1 METLNNIK
9 YFKLLT
15 PDKQGSFATSI
26 AQERA
31 ANGYSTSGHILN
43 ERLVM
48 SHLAYRSRY
57 GKDCTVRQI
66 SEGTRLH
73 YKTIKKS
80 LCCLGDAVRQT
91 GSKWLAVKPPVD
103 WFVERRN
110 CSAEDW
116 YDRLAYIMFYVP
128 RRGAV
133 IKYKE
138 TTRRF
143 GINHAA
149 VCSQIINM
157 AKQSDGLIRN
167 FTCAGYH
174 TMLGIDPK
182 TVKAVIDDLHY
193 AGFICVTD
201 RGRSFDIQ
209 LQPFGESQLAYFD
222 PKPEG
227 KSTTPIEKKPR
238 VQTAAYQ
245 HMNDG
250 FDAYR
255 DLCKPLMDVKYAE
268 VAIAI
273 ARRLGD
279 THLAFD
285 DHLADAKDQHQR
297 NRLNGK
303 VAKGNFGAYFV
314 KRMQTRLDQL
324 EEQLQ
329 EAEAQK
335 QRREKI
341 NSPEYQA
348 GIKADPTHPLHDI
361 SVESVLARVRFS
373 TDALEN
379 FRQAEETLSDV
390 FDHVRVQV
398 KKRNLRH
405 QDEVDAI
412 GSLKESVL
420 SLALKDVN
428 GFYGI
433 ESWAKLA
440 SFQRA
445 IDKAFVSKGMP
456 ALYNSA
462 KIKKEAA
469 NV

>member
-1 METLNNIK
+1 METLNNLK
-9 YFKLLT
+9 HFKLLT
-15 PDKQGSFATSI
+15 PAKEGSFATSI

-31 ANGYSTSGHILN
+31 ANGYRTSGHILN

-48 SHLAYRSRY
+48 SYLSFQSRY
-57 GKDCTVRQI
+57 GKDSTARQI

-73 YKTIKKS
+73 HKTVNKS
-80 LCCLGDAVRQT
+80 LVCLGDSVRKAGNKWIAVE
-91 GSKWLAVKPPVD
+91 PPVD
-103 WFVERRN
+103 WFCDRKNSE
-110 CSAEDW
+110 AEHW
-116 YDRLAYIMFYVP
+116 YDRVAYIMYYVP
-128 RRGAV
+128 RHGAV

-149 VCSQIINM
+149 VCSQIINK

-167 FTCAGYH
+167 FTCAGYQ

-193 AGFICVTD
+193 AGFICVTN
-201 RGRSFDIQ
+201 RGRSFDIK

-227 KSTTPIEKKPR
+227 TLTTPIEKKPR

-250 FDAYR
+250 FDSYR
-255 DLCKPLMDVKYAE
+255 DLCKPLMNVNYAE
-268 VAIAI
+268 AAIAI

-279 THLAFD
+279 THLTFD
-285 DHLADAKDQHQR
+285 DHLADAKDQHER

-329 EAEAQK
+329 EAEEQK
-335 QRREKI
+335 QWKEKI
-341 NSPEYQA
+341 DSPEYQA
-348 GIKADPTHPLHDI
+348 GIKADPTHPLHII
-361 SVESVLARVRFS
+361 SVESVLARVSFS
-373 TDALEN
+373 KDAMRN
-379 FRQAEETLSDV
+379 INQADKTLSEV
-390 FDHVRVQV
+390 YDHVRAHV

-405 QDEVDAI
+405 QDEVDAT

-420 SLALKDVN
+420 SLALNEVN
-428 GFYGI
+428 GFYGT
-433 ESWAKLA
+433 ESWANQAL
-440 SFQRA
+440 FHEA
-445 IDKAFVSKGMP
+445 INKAFVSKGMP

-462 KIKKEAA
+462 EIKMEAA